1 MVPDRFQSTG
11 VESEG
16 CFHAATERAVGQGTP
31 GAVLPAAVGPV
42 KKLTILHTIE
52 TAGPGGAETV
62 VLNLASRLNREHF
75 RSIVLLPRKDWL
87 SERLQER
94 GIPTFFVDS
103 KAWYDFRMPVGMARL
118 VHKEKVDLIHSH
130 LPGQNFYSCMVG
142 RLTGLK
148 TIATYHGAIELSQS
162 GRLRGGI
169 QFWWVR
175 RSADMVVVVC
185 DFVGAMLRESGF
197 PAHKITRI
205 HNGIDVDPFQISA
218 DGRLRRELGLR
229 NGTKLIGTVAN
240 VRQSK
245 GYQFFIQAARQV
257 VDARPD
263 VLFVASGDIDPI
275 IAKPLFDSIERLG
288 LKEHFRFLGFRTDV
302 PEFLSELDVF
312 VLPSVSEGF
321 PLVALEAMA
330 SARPVVVT
338 RSGGPQEIV
347 DDGKTGFL
355 IPPADPNAMA
365 QRICELLDNPQ
376 RAAMLAGAARD
387 KVASAFTL
395 DRMIDAYERLYER
408 LLNVA

>member
-1 MVPDRFQSTG
+1 M
-11 VESEG
+11 
-16 CFHAATERAVGQGTP
+16 
-31 GAVLPAAVGPV
+31 

-62 VLNLASRLNREHF
+62 VLNLASRLDANRF
-75 RSIVLLPRKDWL
+75 RSIVLLPREDWL
-87 SERLQER
+87 SKRLQER

-103 KAWYDFRMPVGMARL
+103 KAWYDFRMPIGMARI
-118 VHKEKVDLIHSH
+118 VVKEKVDLIHSH
-130 LPGQNFYSCMVG
+130 LPGQNFYGCMVG
-142 RLTGLK
+142 RLTGRK

-175 RSADMVVVVC
+175 RSADTVVVVC
-185 DFVGAMLRESGF
+185 DFVGAMLRKSGF
-197 PAHKITRI
+197 PAAKIIRI
-205 HNGIDVDPFQISA
+205 HNGIDVGPFQVPA

-229 NGTKLIGTVAN
+229 NGTRLIGTVAN

-245 GYQFFIQAARQV
+245 GYEFFIQAARKV
-257 VDARPD
+257 VDATPD

-275 IAKPLFDSIERLG
+275 IARPLFDSVEKLG
-288 LKEHFRFLGFRTDV
+288 LKEHFLFLGFRTDV

-338 RSGGPQEIV
+338 RSGGPQEII

-365 QRICELLDNPQ
+365 RKICELLDNPL
-376 RAAMLAGAARD
+376 RAATLAGAARK
-387 KVASAFTL
+387 KVASTFTL
-395 DRMIDAYERLYER
+395 DRMIGEYEQLYQR
-408 LLNVA
+408 LLNVT

>member
-1 MVPDRFQSTG
+1 MR
-11 VESEG
+11 
-16 CFHAATERAVGQGTP
+16 
-31 GAVLPAAVGPV
+31 
-42 KKLTILHTIE
+42 KLTILHTIE

-62 VLNLASRLNREHF
+62 VLNLASRLDSNRF
-75 RSIVLLPRKDWL
+75 RSIVLLPRQDWL

-94 GIPTFFVDS
+94 GVSTFFVDS
-103 KAWYDFRMPVGMARL
+103 KAWYDFRMPLGMARL

-130 LPGQNFYSCMVG
+130 LPGQNFYSCLVG
-142 RLTGLK
+142 RLTGRK

-175 RSADMVVVVC
+175 RSADKVVVVC
-185 DFVGAMLRESGF
+185 DFVGAMLRRSGF
-197 PAHKITRI
+197 PANKVVRI
-205 HNGIDVDPFQISA
+205 HNGIDVDPFRVPA

-229 NGTKLIGTVAN
+229 NGTRLIGTVAN

-245 GYQFFIQAARQV
+245 GYEFFIQAARRV
-257 VDARPD
+257 VDVRPD

-275 IAKPLFDSIERLG
+275 IAKPLLSSVERLG
-288 LKEHFRFLGFRTDV
+288 LKERFLFLGFRTDV

-330 SARPVVVT
+330 SGRPVVVT

-347 DDGKTGFL
+347 DDEQTGFL
-355 IPPADPNAMA
+355 IPPADPNIMA

-376 RAAMLAGAARD
+376 RAATLGGAARE
-387 KVASAFTL
+387 KVASTFTL
-395 DRMIDAYERLYER
+395 DRMIDEYERLYER
-408 LLNVA
+408 LLDVT